1 MIKYKGHGSIRK
13 MKKGA
18 TGVLFVSAALLFGAV
33 NAVTASADEV
43 STPAPATVATE
54 STAPKAEEPK
64 VDVESPKTDVEAA
77 PKAETP
83 APKVEA
89 ESPKTEESKSKE
101 ATPKEEAP
109 KTEADLSKSYQD
121 LKSLLNENNL
131 RYKEEKAEYD
141 TIQEATEAMDKQVK
155 TAKDLIAKRDQLEK
169 SIADKVKGTDKLRM
183 VIYRE
188 DEVVYKTV
196 EEAQKATEKQLAD
209 LQSDIQFVSEA
220 KKVVEKL
227 RSDLLEAGV
236 TLEPKPVSWREIGT
250 NRLYFTNEVKDF
262 IEYTPKVLK
271 AQREAKQA
279 FEQVIADY
287 RAKGLD
293 ITVDGIE
300 GYRYSAVEDE
310 VLKIKEN
317 LDKIYNK
324 KLINDRY
331 NMPTDPS
338 FLKVTVKR
346 PNVDV
351 AEPYLPRLVSVVP
364 KINLEASIQEVSVKH
379 AVSDVTSDVKDV
391 KGDEPAAPQAQEL
404 AYSASAKTLP
414 NTGEKD
420 SVALASAGVVMAVA
434 GLLGLS
440 QKRRQED

>member
-43 STPAPATVATE
+43 STPAPATATTE
-54 STAPKAEEPK
+54 STAPKAEAPK
-64 VDVESPKTDVEAA
+64 VDVESPKTDVEEA

-101 ATPKEEAP
+101 AAPKEEAP

-262 IEYTPKVLK
+262 IEYNPKVLK

-293 ITVDGIE
+293 ITVDGTKE
-300 GYRYSAVEDE
+300 NHYGAVVGD
-310 VLKIKEN
+310 VLDIKIK

-346 PNVDV
+346 PNVAV

-379 AVSDVTSDVKDV
+379 AVSDLTSDVKDV

-404 AYSASAKTLP
+404 AYSAPAKTLP

>member
-101 ATPKEEAP
+101 VAPKEEAP

-262 IEYTPKVLK
+262 IEYNPKVLK

-404 AYSASAKTLP
+404 AYSAPVKTLP

>member
-43 STPAPATVATE
+43 STPAPATVVTE

-64 VDVESPKTDVEAA
+64 VDV
-77 PKAETP
+77 
-83 APKVEA
+83 

-379 AVSDVTSDVKDV
+379 AVSDVTSDVKDA

-404 AYSASAKTLP
+404 AYSAPAKTLP

>member
-54 STAPKAEEPK
+54 STAPKVEEPK

-101 ATPKEEAP
+101 VAPKEEAP

-141 TIQEATEAMDKQVK
+141 KQVK

-169 SIADKVKGTDKLRM
+169 SIADKVKEAEALRM
-183 VIYRE
+183 IAYRE

-196 EEAQKATEKQLAD
+196 EEAKKATEKQLAD
-209 LQSDIQFVSEA
+209 LQNDIQLVAET
-220 KKVVEKL
+220 KKIVEKM
-227 RSDLLEAGV
+227 RSDLTNAGV
-236 TLEPKPVSWREIGT
+236 KTDPQTEFWRNSGKSKAEFEFEIANVVRNVT
-250 NRLYFTNEVKDF
+250 NG
-262 IEYTPKVLK
+262 LK

-293 ITVDGIE
+293 ITVDGTKE
-300 GYRYSAVEDE
+300 NHYGAVVGD
-310 VLKIKEN
+310 VLDIKIK

-346 PNVDV
+346 PNVELY
-351 AEPYLPRLVSVVP
+351 EPYLPRLFAVVP

-379 AVSDVTSDVKDV
+379 TVSDLTSDVKDV

-404 AYSASAKTLP
+404 AYSAPAKTLP

>member
-43 STPAPATVATE
+43 STPAPATVVTE

-64 VDVESPKTDVEAA
+64 VDV
-77 PKAETP
+77 
-83 APKVEA
+83 

-404 AYSASAKTLP
+404 AYSAPAKTLP

>member
-101 ATPKEEAP
+101 AAPKEEAP

-262 IEYTPKVLK
+262 IEYNPKVLK

-379 AVSDVTSDVKDV
+379 AVSDLTSDV
-391 KGDEPAAPQAQEL
+391 KGDEPVAPQAQEL
-404 AYSASAKTLP
+404 AYSAPAKTLP